1 MDPSPLMLGALHLSM
16 RTYFDMNELFQHLVT
31 REGNK
36 GKTKVSESHFVI
48 T

>member
-16 RTYFDMNELFQHLVT
+16 RTHFDMDELFQHLVT

-36 GKTKVSESHFVI
+36 GKTKVSNPHFGM